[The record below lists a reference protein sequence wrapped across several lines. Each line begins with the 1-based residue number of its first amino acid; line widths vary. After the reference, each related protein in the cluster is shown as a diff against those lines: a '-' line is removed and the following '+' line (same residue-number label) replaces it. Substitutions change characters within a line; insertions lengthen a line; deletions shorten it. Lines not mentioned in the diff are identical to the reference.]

1 MNNNGIN
8 LDRKSLKALRLIQLN
23 DIEQIV
29 LYLSAI
35 ERCEDVLLTPSG
47 ILPEISD
54 ADKLETLALMRY
66 LKKDLITL
74 ISISDERE

>member
-1 MNNNGIN
+1 MNINGVQLSKN
-8 LDRKSLKALRLIQLN
+8 ALKTLRLMQSN
-23 DIEQIV
+23 DSEQIA

-35 ERCEDVLLTPSG
+35 DRCEDVLLTPSG

-66 LKKDLITL
+66 LKKDLTTL
-74 ISISDERE
+74 ISIFDE

>member
-1 MNNNGIN
+1 MNINGVQLSKN
-8 LDRKSLKALRLIQLN
+8 ALKTLRLMQSN
-23 DIEQIV
+23 DSEQIA

-35 ERCEDVLLTPSG
+35 DRCEDVLLTPSG

-66 LKKDLITL
+66 LKKDLTTL
-74 ISISDERE
+74 IRISDE

>member
-1 MNNNGIN
+1 MNINGVQ
-8 LDRKSLKALRLIQLN
+8 LSKKALKTLRLMQSN
-23 DIEQIV
+23 DSEQIA

-35 ERCEDVLLTPSG
+35 DRCEDVLLTPSG

-66 LKKDLITL
+66 LKKDLKP
-74 ISISDERE
+74 

>member
-1 MNNNGIN
+1 MNINGVQ
-8 LDRKSLKALRLIQLN
+8 LSKKALKTLRLMQSN
-23 DIEQIV
+23 DSEQIA

-35 ERCEDVLLTPSG
+35 DRCEDVLLTPSG

-66 LKKDLITL
+66 LKKDLTTL
-74 ISISDERE
+74 ISI